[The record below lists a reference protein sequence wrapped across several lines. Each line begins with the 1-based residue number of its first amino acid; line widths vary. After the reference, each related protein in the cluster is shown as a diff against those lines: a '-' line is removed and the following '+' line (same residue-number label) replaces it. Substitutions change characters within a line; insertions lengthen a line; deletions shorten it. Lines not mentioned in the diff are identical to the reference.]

1 MEFRAPVLLTVRK
14 YDVQETLESDS
25 PKGQALTH
33 VWSFATSEPAAG
45 DKNYFHKGRNVSHRN
60 SSSCPPFKNISFF
73 IHLFI
78 LGNLFTQVGFELRTL
93 GSMVFRLI
101 QPLAPLLLVKERK
114 VPPCAGNELQPR
126 TANGKPLQRNS
137 RFFCLKQST
146 SVSSPNLVKSGP
158 SLCLFGP
165 ACGSPLLACPLLC
178 PNKFVFQLK

>member
-1 MEFRAPVLLTVRK
+1 MLRSDDPCHRISSMNESKSFHFSGSNSCHGMELLVDDVWGFFLEFMEFRAPVLLTVRK

-33 VWSFATSEPAAG
+33 VWRFATSEPAAG

-93 GSMVFRLI
+93 RSHG
-101 QPLAPLLLVKERK
+101 
-114 VPPCAGNELQPR
+114 LQTDPA
-126 TANGKPLQRNS
+126 T
-137 RFFCLKQST
+137 C
-146 SVSSPNLVKSGP
+146 P
-158 SLCLFGP
+158 SP
-165 ACGSPLLACPLLC
+165 AC
-178 PNKFVFQLK
+178 